1 MLKKTMKL
9 FTSITMSLLLIG
21 SITVTA
27 AEQPQSTDDVNQ
39 IDEMKELESVSFE
52 SVSEV
57 VSSPSLIE
65 NIGNISVKERMQVEN
80 LNIPLYCT
88 FDSQEQA
95 LENISDNSV
104 VQLIKTIYGYEDI
117 SDTTWQEYYSAM
129 YNLFES
135 PDCPSW
141 YDESNL
147 DFRALRQFFDIYE
160 NKSKNDEIIARSY
173 SVARASNILN
183 STDILEL
190 LPYDSYVTLSNQS
203 KVLNNEIAVAANLGF
218 NINNGITYAT
228 SYATSPNKSD
238 YDYFSSGDCTNFV
251 SQILENGG
259 ISQEVYSS
267 EASGWWHTKSTIL
280 FITTH
285 KHSIS
290 WIRADTFAKY
300 MGVGYTTTSHSTFTN
315 NIQKGDFIGADFG
328 NDGDWNHMGF
338 VTDKETTMSNGY
350 YDYKVAQHTSNYH
363 EWTSSS
369 SNGWDTIE
377 SDGGKYGRVRR

>member
-65 NIGNISVKERMQVEN
+65 NIGNISVKERMQVGN

-203 KVLNNEIAVAANLGF
+203 I
-218 NINNGITYAT
+218 
-228 SYATSPNKSD
+228 KS
-238 YDYFSSGDCTNFV
+238 
-251 SQILENGG
+251 LE
-259 ISQEVYSS
+259 
-267 EASGWWHTKSTIL
+267 
-280 FITTH
+280 
-285 KHSIS
+285 
-290 WIRADTFAKY
+290 
-300 MGVGYTTTSHSTFTN
+300 
-315 NIQKGDFIGADFG
+315 
-328 NDGDWNHMGF
+328 
-338 VTDKETTMSNGY
+338 
-350 YDYKVAQHTSNYH
+350 
-363 EWTSSS
+363 
-369 SNGWDTIE
+369 
-377 SDGGKYGRVRR
+377 

>member
-52 SVSEV
+52 S
-57 VSSPSLIE
+57 
-65 NIGNISVKERMQVEN
+65 
-80 LNIPLYCT
+80 
-88 FDSQEQA
+88 
-95 LENISDNSV
+95 
-104 VQLIKTIYGYEDI
+104 
-117 SDTTWQEYYSAM
+117 
-129 YNLFES
+129 
-135 PDCPSW
+135 
-141 YDESNL
+141 
-147 DFRALRQFFDIYE
+147 
-160 NKSKNDEIIARSY
+160 
-173 SVARASNILN
+173 
-183 STDILEL
+183 
-190 LPYDSYVTLSNQS
+190 
-203 KVLNNEIAVAANLGF
+203 
-218 NINNGITYAT
+218 
-228 SYATSPNKSD
+228 
-238 YDYFSSGDCTNFV
+238 
-251 SQILENGG
+251 
-259 ISQEVYSS
+259 
-267 EASGWWHTKSTIL
+267 STIL

-369 SNGWDTIE
+369 NNGWDTIE